1 MATPPFLG
9 GASGVQAPAPV
20 QAPLGGGAAGA
31 PTDQMQ
37 QLLKMILSGAQ
48 QKPQM
53 AQPVPAPIPG
63 AAKPHQ
69 ALVGK
74 HTGSANLGSLI
85 SSTVQN
91 AVHYDKQKKLAAATS
106 DWSGLITGIQKYT
119 TPEGK
124 IDTKAAL
131 ADPAVSNIVMDAKKM
146 KRMAKA
152 LNQDW
157 LNPKPDEYADGLKA
171 AIQKH
176 EQKQGA
182 MQGLKQT
189 ISQMINHIKGGGQQ
203 QQPQI
208 SPQGAASIM
217 SRAPIGTPQGAT
229 GPQAAKEYLDIAKAQ
244 QELQQKYDH
253 VVSNDGTVWAINKND
268 PKDAFKVK
276 ETGTGSDVTGKTKY
290 GADSVVSQNGIAY
303 GVKHNGEILTPQSA
317 GWKPEFQKVL
327 DASARASDLKQ
338 QLRIDP
344 IISDQIGAPPDP
356 KDFAKGKA
364 DPGYGAALKKYGQEA
379 EGIKNQMAGAQGAAR
394 AQAFNEYRPL
404 QSYNPETGN
413 VEWTFAKN
421 AIGQTPGGA
430 AEKLLPKQAQ
440 IADIDYSSKMM
451 REAVNN
457 MDKPF
462 TPDQVAKL
470 NMALSTG
477 DSSMAHEIM
486 ATLATQN
493 LTDKQQD
500 FVIWAGNLNERAMS
514 LRNVAGQGQGASD
527 TRNAIRAILPGIQSG
542 SKQMQNKQL
551 DAFDNMTSILKKGIA
566 GVNQGK
572 ADTNQ
577 PSSGAPKRGAV
588 EGGYRFKGGDPAD
601 KSNWVKVQ

>member
-74 HTGSANLGSLI
+74 HTGPANLGSLI

-91 AVHYDKQKKLAAATS
+91 AVHYDKAKKLAAATS
-106 DWSGLITGIQKYT
+106 DWKDLLTSTQKYM
-119 TPEGK
+119 TPDGK
-124 IDTKAAL
+124 VDPKAYQ
-131 ADPAVSNIVMDAKKM
+131 DPAVMQVLGDPKKL

-157 LNPKPDEYADGLKA
+157 LNPKPDEYADGLKI
-171 AIQKH
+171 AIQQH
-176 EQKQGA
+176 QKQQGA
-182 MQGLKQT
+182 IQGLKQT
-189 ISQMINHIKGGGQQ
+189 VQQMVQHIRGQGQQ
-203 QQPQI
+203 QQPTVG
-208 SPQGAASIM
+208 PQGAASIM

-268 PKDAFKVK
+268 PKDSFKVK

-290 GADSVVSQNGIAY
+290 GADSVVSQNGVAY

-404 QSYNPETGN
+404 QSYNSETGN

-577 PSSGAPKRGAV
+577 PASGAPKRGAV